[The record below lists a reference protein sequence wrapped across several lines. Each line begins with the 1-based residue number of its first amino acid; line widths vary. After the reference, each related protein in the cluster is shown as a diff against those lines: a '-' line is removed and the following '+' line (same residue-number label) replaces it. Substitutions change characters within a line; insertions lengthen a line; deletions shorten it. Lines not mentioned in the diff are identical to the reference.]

1 MRRLQLRTLIRY
13 SPASGIIQY
22 LAKQYAYPV
31 IVPDSHKF
39 ARWSVS
45 PAINHLS
52 VLSRLSKEAL
62 SSEGIVVIDCLQ
74 TLQSVIDSGFTGQII
89 YCEHDRLPFL
99 VSPAGYDT
107 AIHLKSFCPF
117 TRVFNVSVLM
127 GGGNL
132 IDHETNGPKVIKTQD
147 IQYAP
152 SSGFIDYLKL
162 GQFPFPILFEDEE
175 SRDFWDSNDST
186 GDFKSF
192 SNITPELLS
201 SPGLIVMDSYRLLSQ
216 LKSDSYQG
224 KVVFCICSSSDN
236 SVSVDYETIGERKLS
251 NPNDGAFH
259 VDNLL
264 IRGCEEN

>member
-1 MRRLQLRTLIRY
+1 MSRLQLRTLIRY
-13 SPASGIIQY
+13 SPASGIMYY
-22 LAKQYAYPV
+22 LSKQYSYPV
-31 IVPDSHKF
+31 VIPDSHKF
-39 ARWSVS
+39 ARWSGS
-45 PAINHLS
+45 PAIGRLS
-52 VLSRLSKEAL
+52 VLPRLTKDAL
-62 SSEGIVVIDCLQ
+62 SGDGIVVIDCLQ
-74 TLQSVIDSGFTGQII
+74 TLQSVIDSCFTGQII

-132 IDHETNGPKVIKTQD
+132 IDHDTNSPRVIKTQD

-152 SSGFIDYLKL
+152 SSGFIDYLRL
-162 GQFPFPILFEDEE
+162 GQFPYPIVFVDEE
-175 SRDFWDSNDST
+175 SRDFWESNDAT

-192 SNITPELLS
+192 SSITPELLL

-216 LKSDSYQG
+216 LKSASYQG

-264 IRGCEEN
+264 IRGCEDN